1 MANVNI
7 LYKMST
13 KLRDDITNIIQ
24 NNHIT
29 SDMTYTHIGMY
40 DSILIS
46 LKGTYRKSA
55 IVKMLPQVDEI
66 NYEGD
71 VKDSKIIF
79 VELLSATGQVI
90 SFIEGVLDDPDKKL
104 YELNN
109 EVKSLKEKNTKLEK
123 INILN
128 SENLNKYIKAEEFP
142 VSEEI
147 SNKVSK
153 ELLPTLQDA
162 LRAYGAGSYTAC
174 VCVCR
179 NIIQGLVQE
188 QCVKENIKESGLNK
202 QINALILN
210 KNIKQKHNQTLLDTV
225 ATIGHRS
232 AHPTTEV
239 FKKEKAS
246 LVLNGLL
253 ILIDEVFT

>member
-7 LYKMST
+7 LYKMAT
-13 KLRDDITNIIQ
+13 KLRDDINNIIK
-24 NNHIT
+24 NDYIT
-29 SDMTYTHIGMY
+29 DDMTYTHIEMY
-40 DSILIS
+40 DSILLS
-46 LKGTYRKSA
+46 LKRTYRKST
-55 IVKMLPQVDEI
+55 IVKILPSVDEI
-66 NYEGD
+66 NYSGD
-71 VKDSKIIF
+71 VKEAKIIF
-79 VELLSATGQVI
+79 VELLSAIGQVI
-90 SFIEGVLDDPDKKL
+90 SFIDGVLDEPDKKL

-109 EVKSLKEKNTKLEK
+109 EVKSLKEKNSELEN
-123 INILN
+123 INLLN
-128 SENLNKYIKAEEFP
+128 SESFNKYIKAEEFP

-147 SNKVSK
+147 LNKMPK
-153 ELLPTLQDA
+153 ELLPTLHDA

-179 NIIQGLVQE
+179 NIIQGLVEE
-188 QCVKENIKESGLNK
+188 QCVQEGIKENGLK
-202 QINALILN
+202 KKIDALISN

-225 ATIGHRS
+225 ATLGHRS